1 MANILLVE
9 DDTDLSETLQDWL
22 VFQQHHVE
30 AVYTGTEALEQ
41 MRFATFDIVVL
52 DWQLPG
58 MNGIDV
64 LKTYRAEGG
73 KMPVLMLTGR
83 TESKEIKSLMDAGA
97 TDYMAKPFNLKD
109 LSARVDQIV
118 SKASTASA

>member
-1 MANILLVE
+1 MANLLLVE

-22 VFQQHHVE
+22 LFQKHVVE
-30 AVYTGTEALEQ
+30 AVYTGPEALEQ
-41 MRFATFDIVVL
+41 MRFGTYDLVIL

-64 LKTYRAEGG
+64 LKSYRDEGG

-83 TESKEIKSLMDAGA
+83 TEQKEIQALMTAGA

-109 LSARVDQIV
+109 LSARVEALV
-118 SKASTASA
+118 TKTSTV

>member
-22 VFQQHHVE
+22 MFQQHTVE
-30 AVYTGTEALEQ
+30 AVFTGTEALEQ
-41 MRFATFDIVVL
+41 MRFGAFDIVVL

-64 LKTYRAEGG
+64 LRQYRTEGG

-83 TESKEIKSLMDAGA
+83 TEAKEIQALMDAGA
-97 TDYMAKPFNLKD
+97 TDYMAKPFNLKE
-109 LSARVDQIV
+109 LSARVEQIV
-118 SKASTASA
+118 GKSAASL

>member
-22 VFQQHHVE
+22 MFQQHTVE
-30 AVYTGTEALEQ
+30 AVFTGTEALEQ
-41 MRFATFDIVVL
+41 MRFGAFDIVVL

-64 LKTYRAEGG
+64 LRQYRTEGG

-83 TESKEIKSLMDAGA
+83 TEAKEIQSLMDAGA
-97 TDYMAKPFNLKD
+97 TDYMAKPFNLKE
-109 LSARVDQIV
+109 LSARVEQIV
-118 SKASTASA
+118 GKSAASL

>member
-22 VFQQHHVE
+22 VFQQHTVE
-30 AVYTGTEALEQ
+30 AVYTGTEALEL
-41 MRFATFDIVVL
+41 MRFSTYDIVVL

-64 LKTYRAEGG
+64 LKIYRSEGG

-83 TESKEIKSLMDAGA
+83 TEAKEIQSLMDAGA
-97 TDYMAKPFNLKD
+97 TDYMAKPFNLKE
-109 LSARVDQIV
+109 LSARVQQIIA
-118 SKASTASA
+118 KASTASA

>member
-22 VFQQHHVE
+22 AFQQHTVE
-30 AVYTGTEALEQ
+30 AVYNGPEALEQ
-41 MRFATFDIVVL
+41 MRFGSYDIVVL

-58 MNGIDV
+58 MDGIDV
-64 LKTYRAEGG
+64 LKHYRSEGG
-73 KMPVLMLTGR
+73 ALKVLMLTGR
-83 TESKEIKSLMDAGA
+83 TEAKEIKLLLEAGA

-109 LSARVDQIV
+109 LSARIEKIL
-118 SKASTASA
+118 SGAPASA

>member
-22 VFQQHHVE
+22 MFQKHEVE
-30 AVYTGTEALEQ
+30 AVYTGTEALELI
-41 MRFATFDIVVL
+41 RFGTYDIVVL

-64 LKTYRAEGG
+64 LKIYRSEGG
-73 KMPVLMLTGR
+73 QMPVLMLTGR
-83 TESKEIKSLMDAGA
+83 TEAKEIKSLMDAGA
-97 TDYMAKPFNLKD
+97 TDYMAKPFNLKE
-109 LSARVDQIV
+109 LSARVEQIV
-118 SKASTASA
+118 AKAGATPA

>member
-1 MANILLVE
+1 MSSILLVE

-22 VFQQHHVE
+22 IFQQHNVE

-41 MRFATFDIVVL
+41 MRFGTYDIVVL

-64 LKTYRAEGG
+64 LKVYRSEGG
-73 KMPVLMLTGR
+73 KTPVLMLTGR
-83 TESKEIKSLMDAGA
+83 TEAKEIQALMDAGA
-97 TDYMAKPFNLKD
+97 TDYMAKPFNLKE
-109 LSARVDQIV
+109 LSARVDQIMA
-118 SKASTASA
+118 KTGTATS

>member
-1 MANILLVE
+1 MANLLLVE

-22 VFQQHHVE
+22 LFQKHVVE
-30 AVYTGTEALEQ
+30 AVYTGPEALEQ
-41 MRFATFDIVVL
+41 MRFGSFDLVIL

-64 LKTYRAEGG
+64 LKSYRDEGG

-83 TESKEIKSLMDAGA
+83 TEAKEIQALMAAGA

-109 LSARVDQIV
+109 LSARVEAIV
-118 SKASTASA
+118 SKTSTV

>member
-22 VFQQHHVE
+22 VFQQHNVE

-41 MRFATFDIVVL
+41 MRFSTYDIVVL

-64 LKTYRAEGG
+64 LKSYRDEGG

-83 TESKEIKSLMDAGA
+83 TEAKEIKALMDAGA

-109 LSARVDQIV
+109 LSARVAQII
-118 SKASTASA
+118 AQAPASA

>member
-22 VFQQHHVE
+22 MFQQHQVE
-30 AVYTGTEALEQ
+30 AVFTGTEALEQ
-41 MRFATFDIVVL
+41 MRFASFDIVVL

-64 LKTYRAEGG
+64 LKVYRTEGG

-83 TESKEIKSLMDAGA
+83 TEAKEIKALMDAGA

-109 LSARVDQIV
+109 LSARVEQIV
-118 SKASTASA
+118 AQASAASA

>member
-22 VFQQHHVE
+22 GFQQHTVE
-30 AVYTGTEALEQ
+30 AVYNGPEALEQ
-41 MRFATFDIVVL
+41 MRFGNFDIVVL

-64 LKTYRAEGG
+64 LKVYRSEGG
-73 KMPVLMLTGR
+73 AMKVLMLTGR
-83 TESKEIKSLMDAGA
+83 TEAKEIKSLMDAGA

-109 LSARVDQIV
+109 LSARIEKII
-118 SKASTASA
+118 STASTAPA

>member
-22 VFQQHHVE
+22 MFQQHTVE
-30 AVYTGTEALEQ
+30 AVFTGTEALEQ
-41 MRFATFDIVVL
+41 MRFSTFDIVVL

-64 LKTYRAEGG
+64 LKQYRSEGG
-73 KMPVLMLTGR
+73 KMPILMLTGR
-83 TESKEIKSLMDAGA
+83 TEAKEIKALMDAGA
-97 TDYMAKPFNLKD
+97 TDYMAKPFNLKE
-109 LSARVDQIV
+109 LSARVEQIV
-118 SKASTASA
+118 SKSAASL

>member
-22 VFQQHHVE
+22 GYQQHQVE
-30 AVYTGTEALEQ
+30 AVYNGPEALEQ
-41 MRFATFDIVVL
+41 MRFGAFDIVVL

-58 MNGIDV
+58 MDGIDV
-64 LKTYRAEGG
+64 LKHYRAEGG
-73 KMPVLMLTGR
+73 AMKVLMLTGR
-83 TESKEIKSLMDAGA
+83 TEAKEIKLLLEAGA

-109 LSARVDQIV
+109 LSARIEKIL
-118 SKASTASA
+118 SGATASA

>member
-22 VFQQHHVE
+22 VFQQHTVE
-30 AVYTGTEALEQ
+30 AVFTGTEALEQ
-41 MRFATFDIVVL
+41 MRFSTYDIVVL

-58 MNGIDV
+58 MNGIDA
-64 LKTYRAEGG
+64 LKIYRDEGG

-83 TESKEIKSLMDAGA
+83 TEAKEIKALMDAGA
-97 TDYMAKPFNLKD
+97 TDYMAKPFNLKE
-109 LSARVDQIV
+109 LSARVEQIIAK
-118 SKASTASA
+118 SAASA

>member
-22 VFQQHHVE
+22 MFQQHTVE

-41 MRFATFDIVVL
+41 MRFSTFDIVVL

-64 LKTYRAEGG
+64 LRTYRSEGG

-83 TESKEIKSLMDAGA
+83 TEAKEIKQLMDAGA

-118 SKASTASA
+118 SKSTASA

>member
-1 MANILLVE
+1 MANLLLVE

-22 VFQQHHVE
+22 VFQKHVVE
-30 AVYTGTEALEQ
+30 AVYTGPEALEQ
-41 MRFATFDIVVL
+41 MRFGAFDLVIL

-64 LKTYRAEGG
+64 LKSYRDEGG

-83 TESKEIKSLMDAGA
+83 TEQKEIQALMTAGA

-109 LSARVDQIV
+109 LSARVEALV
-118 SKASTASA
+118 TKTSTV

>member
-22 VFQQHHVE
+22 MFQQHNVE

-41 MRFATFDIVVL
+41 MRFSTFDIVVL

-64 LKTYRAEGG
+64 LKTYRDEGG
-73 KMPVLMLTGR
+73 QMPVLMLTGR
-83 TESKEIKSLMDAGA
+83 TEAKEIKALMDAGA
-97 TDYMAKPFNLKD
+97 TDYMAKPFNLKE
-109 LSARVDQIV
+109 LSARVEQIIA
-118 SKASTASA
+118 KTTASA

>member
-1 MANILLVE
+1 MANLLLVE

-22 VFQQHHVE
+22 VFQKHTVE
-30 AVYTGTEALEQ
+30 AAFTGPEALEQ
-41 MRFATFDIVVL
+41 MRFGVFDLVIL

-64 LKTYRAEGG
+64 LKAYRDEGG
-73 KMPVLMLTGR
+73 SMPVLMLTGR
-83 TESKEIKSLMDAGA
+83 TEPKEIQALKAAGA

-109 LSARVDQIV
+109 LSSRVE
-118 SKASTASA
+118 SLATKTSTV

>member
-1 MANILLVE
+1 MANLLLVE

-22 VFQQHHVE
+22 LFQKHTVE
-30 AVYTGTEALEQ
+30 AVYTGPEALEQ
-41 MRFATFDIVVL
+41 MRFSTYDLVIL

-64 LKTYRAEGG
+64 LKAYREEGG

-83 TESKEIKSLMDAGA
+83 TEPKEIQALMAAGA

-109 LSARVDQIV
+109 LSSRVDGIV
-118 SKASTASA
+118 AKGTAV

>member
-22 VFQQHHVE
+22 VFQQHNVE

-41 MRFATFDIVVL
+41 MRFSTYDIVVL

-64 LKTYRAEGG
+64 LKTYRSEGG

-83 TESKEIKSLMDAGA
+83 TEAKEIKSLMDAGA
-97 TDYMAKPFNLKD
+97 TDYMAKPFNLKE
-109 LSARVDQIV
+109 LSARVEQIIA
-118 SKASTASA
+118 KAGASA

>member
-22 VFQQHHVE
+22 VFQQHNVE

-41 MRFATFDIVVL
+41 MRFSTYDIVVL

-64 LKTYRAEGG
+64 LKCYRSEGG

-83 TESKEIKSLMDAGA
+83 TEAREIKALMDAGA

-109 LSARVDQIV
+109 LSARVLQIV
-118 SKASTASA
+118 AQASTAS

>member
-1 MANILLVE
+1 MSNILLVE

-22 VFQQHHVE
+22 MFQQHKVE

-41 MRFATFDIVVL
+41 MRFSTYDIVVL

-64 LKTYRAEGG
+64 LKAYRSEGG

-83 TESKEIKSLMDAGA
+83 TEAKEIKSLMDAGA
-97 TDYMAKPFNLKD
+97 TDYMPKPFNLKD
-109 LSARVDQIV
+109 LSARVEQIV
-118 SKASTASA
+118 AKAGTATA

>member
-1 MANILLVE
+1 MANLLLVE

-22 VFQQHHVE
+22 LFQKHVVE
-30 AVYTGTEALEQ
+30 AVYTGPEALEQ
-41 MRFATFDIVVL
+41 MRFSTYDLVIL

-64 LKTYRAEGG
+64 LKSYREEGG

-83 TESKEIKSLMDAGA
+83 TEPKEIQALMAAGA

-109 LSARVDQIV
+109 LSVRVELIV
-118 SKASTASA
+118 AKSTV

>member
-22 VFQQHHVE
+22 AFQQHNVE
-30 AVYTGTEALEQ
+30 AVYNGPEALEQ
-41 MRFATFDIVVL
+41 MRFGSYDIVVL

-64 LKTYRAEGG
+64 LKHYRDEGG
-73 KMPVLMLTGR
+73 ALKVLMLTGR
-83 TESKEIKSLMDAGA
+83 TEAKEIKALMEAGA

-109 LSARVDQIV
+109 LSARIEKIL
-118 SKASTASA
+118 SGATASA

>member
-52 DWQLPG
+52 DWQ
-58 MNGIDV
+58 
-64 LKTYRAEGG
+64 TYRAEGG

>member
-1 MANILLVE
+1 MANLLLVE

-22 VFQQHHVE
+22 VFQKHIVE
-30 AVYTGTEALEQ
+30 AVYTGPEALEQ
-41 MRFATFDIVVL
+41 MRFGSFDLVIL

-64 LKTYRAEGG
+64 LKSYRDEGG

-83 TESKEIKSLMDAGA
+83 TEQKEIQALMTAGA

-109 LSARVDQIV
+109 LSARVEALV
-118 SKASTASA
+118 TKSTV

>member
-1 MANILLVE
+1 MANLLLVE

-22 VFQQHHVE
+22 VFQKHVVE
-30 AVYTGTEALEQ
+30 AVYTGPEALEQ
-41 MRFATFDIVVL
+41 MRFGTFDLVIL

-64 LKTYRAEGG
+64 LKSYRDEGG

-83 TESKEIKSLMDAGA
+83 TEQKEIQALMTAGA

-109 LSARVDQIV
+109 LSARVEALV
-118 SKASTASA
+118 TKSTV

>member
-22 VFQQHHVE
+22 LFQQHVVE

-41 MRFATFDIVVL
+41 MRFSTYDIVVL

-83 TESKEIKSLMDAGA
+83 TEAKEIKALMDAGA
-97 TDYMAKPFNLKD
+97 TDYMAKPFNLKE
-109 LSARVDQIV
+109 LSARVEQIV
-118 SKASTASA
+118 TKASTASA

>member
-1 MANILLVE
+1 MANLLLVE

-22 VFQQHHVE
+22 LFQKHVVE
-30 AVYTGTEALEQ
+30 AVYTGPEALEQ
-41 MRFATFDIVVL
+41 MRFSTYDLVIL

-64 LKTYRAEGG
+64 LKSYRGEGG

-83 TESKEIKSLMDAGA
+83 TEPKEIQALMAAGA

-109 LSARVDQIV
+109 LSLRVEQIV
-118 SKASTASA
+118 AG

>member
-22 VFQQHHVE
+22 AFQQHVVE
-30 AVYTGTEALEQ
+30 AVFTGPEALEQ
-41 MRFATFDIVVL
+41 MRFGSFDIVVL
-52 DWQLPG
+52 DYQLPG

-64 LKTYRAEGG
+64 LKHYRTEGG
-73 KMPVLMLTGR
+73 AMKVLMLTGR
-83 TESKEIKSLMDAGA
+83 TEAKEIKALMEAGA

-109 LSARVDQIV
+109 LSARIE
-118 SKASTASA
+118 KIINGAPASA

>member
-22 VFQQHHVE
+22 VFQQHNVE
-30 AVYTGTEALEQ
+30 AVFTGTEALEQ
-41 MRFATFDIVVL
+41 MRFSSYDIVVL

-64 LKTYRAEGG
+64 LKTYRSEGG
-73 KMPVLMLTGR
+73 TMPVLMLTGR
-83 TESKEIKSLMDAGA
+83 TEAKEIKALMDAGA
-97 TDYMAKPFNLKD
+97 TDYMAKPFNLKE
-109 LSARVDQIV
+109 LSARVEQIIAK
-118 SKASTASA
+118 SSTASA

>member
-22 VFQQHHVE
+22 MFQQHSVE

-41 MRFATFDIVVL
+41 MRFAQFDIVVL

-64 LKTYRAEGG
+64 LRTYRSEGG

-83 TESKEIKSLMDAGA
+83 TEAKEIKALMDAGA

-109 LSARVDQIV
+109 LSARVDQIIQ
-118 SKASTASA
+118 KSTASA

>member
-22 VFQQHHVE
+22 VFQKHNVE

-64 LKTYRAEGG
+64 LKTYRSEGG

-109 LSARVDQIV
+109 LSARVEQIV